1 MRYVSSSGSLPI
13 DYKNGNR
20 ETIEGV
26 GWNFIL
32 RIQFTVDVS
41 YYSVGGPN
49 HSKTLCLLF
58 IFDQKIFLFISA
70 SHSRGADHEVG
81 SNLCKHHVFS
91 FVGS

>member
-32 RIQFTVDVS
+32 RIQFTADVG

-49 HSKTLCLLF
+49 HSKTLYLLF
-58 IFDQKIFLFISA
+58 KSDQK
-70 SHSRGADHEVG
+70 HSFSLPHHTLEVRITTLVHIYT
-81 SNLCKHHVFS
+81 NIL
-91 FVGS
+91 